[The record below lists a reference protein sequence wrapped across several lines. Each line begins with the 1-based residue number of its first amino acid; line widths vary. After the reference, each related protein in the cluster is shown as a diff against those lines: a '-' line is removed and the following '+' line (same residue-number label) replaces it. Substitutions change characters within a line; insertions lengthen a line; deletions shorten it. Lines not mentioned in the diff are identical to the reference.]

1 MFGFLALTALVGVLT
16 LALWGNQPWF
26 LLPWSFCLIAGAL
39 FHSRLTGMPTHIV
52 ASWYPVVVLYNVAT
66 PQENFYTALWVV
78 PIMGGMG
85 TLLYLAVQTT
95 IKPQDPLKLLHAAL
109 IQQFKAVEG
118 TLARRLKGRLSEH
131 RERRPAGSPPGNL
144 TRNYELLSH
153 CVLVHPSL
161 RRVRDAYEAL
171 LVEVNGLGHLA
182 AWYETAAH
190 PTHWATRLGRERRRE
205 FVLVIKACRKLRRGI
220 ADARDVSAEAL
231 AMLAQ
236 IQPTGPEGHEVPS
249 LLRALQGSE
258 ARIAK
263 LLWVVDPTTPPRPH
277 SARTSPTT
285 APRNSLAPAW
295 MGYPFWYANRETLLF
310 ALKFAFAAMLCAL
323 IVQAL
328 DWPGVSTA
336 IVTSVVLAQ
345 TSLGANYRKSLLRFS
360 GAALGGLL
368 AYAYVLLAQ
377 PVIDTLVGFA
387 VLTTPAWALA
397 AWIAAGGARTSYIG
411 QQIGYAF
418 GIFVLHDFGQVT
430 DLLLSRDR
438 VLGILLGVLVVG
450 VLDYILWPR
459 RSNKLAQR
467 RVATAFHALAGITAW
482 PATEAHHMQRQVL
495 PVRRAVDKD
504 LAAALGLLSEAEF
517 EPDAASGEPER
528 QRLRTLVE
536 NANELAGLLSIRVR
550 YRLVGGLVLHELP
563 EGLRGL
569 IAGFDGALEQA
580 LISVADALQGRAVA
594 APPPTFPTLERLET
608 QAHEWY
614 GTARRTAEIGRA
626 VELRMS
632 LDRQIV
638 QRIEGVVA
646 AVFQGQEPLA

>member
-26 LLPWSFCLIAGAL
+26 LLPWSFCLIAAAL
-39 FHSRLTGMPTHIV
+39 FHSRVTGMPTHII
-52 ASWYPVVVLYNVAT
+52 ASWYPVIVLYNVAT

-95 IKPQDPLKLLHAAL
+95 IRPEDPLKLLHAAL
-109 IQQFKAVEG
+109 IQQIKTVEG
-118 TLARRLKGRLSEH
+118 TLARRLRGRLSDN
-131 RERRPAGSPPGNL
+131 RENRIAGSPPGNL

-153 CVLVHPSL
+153 CVLAHPSL
-161 RRVRDAYEAL
+161 RRARDTYEAL
-171 LVEVNGLGHLA
+171 LVEVNGLSHLA
-182 AWYETAAH
+182 AWYETTAH
-190 PTHWATRLGRERRRE
+190 PSLWTTRLGQEQRRE
-205 FVLVIKACRKLRRGI
+205 FVLVVKACRKLRRGI

-231 AMLAQ
+231 AILAQ
-236 IQPTGPEGHEVPS
+236 VPLTDPEGHAVPS
-249 LLRALQGSE
+249 LLRALQGSQ

-263 LLWVVDPTTPPRPH
+263 MLWVIDQTKPPRAH
-277 SARTSPTT
+277 SARTSST
-285 APRNSLAPAW
+285 ATPRNPFVPAW
-295 MGYPFWYANRETLLF
+295 MGYPFWYANRETLQF

-328 DWPGVSTA
+328 DWPGISTA

-345 TSLGANYRKSLLRFS
+345 TSLGANYRKSILRFS

-377 PVIDTLVGFA
+377 PLIDTLVGFA
-387 VLTTPAWALA
+387 VLTAPAWAVA
-397 AWIAAGGARTSYIG
+397 AWIAAGGPRTSYIG

-438 VLGILLGVLVVG
+438 VLGILLGILVVG
-450 VLDYILWPR
+450 ILDYILWPR
-459 RSNKLAQR
+459 RSNKLARR
-467 RVATAFHALAGITAW
+467 RVAAALHALAGIAAW
-482 PATEAHHMQRQVL
+482 PAAEPHYMQHRVL
-495 PVRRAVDKD
+495 PVRRSVDKD
-504 LAAALGLLSEAEF
+504 LAAALSLLSEAEF

-528 QRLRTLVE
+528 QRLRSLVE

-563 EGLRGL
+563 ETLRES
-569 IAGFDGALEQA
+569 ITEFDGALKQA
-580 LISVADALQGRAVA
+580 LESVADVLQGEAVA
-594 APPPTFPTLERLET
+594 EPAALPLALAKLET
-608 QAHEWY
+608 RAHDWY
-614 GTARRTAEIGRA
+614 GTSRRTVEISRA
-626 VELRMS
+626 VELRMT

-638 QRIEGVVA
+638 QRIDIVVSA
-646 AVFQGQEPLA
+646 AFTAE